1 MNLLAL
7 AIWIAVIVSSV
18 LLMRG
23 LRGSRPASGGPAYGL
38 HDLSEAAFVV
48 GGPGTVV
55 DVALVSMLGD
65 GRLVVGGPGI
75 VQVRPGARAT
85 DLAERAV
92 LQAQHGAPSGWLYQV
107 RYAAMCDPA
116 VQEIGDALAARGLLS
131 PPGSGRPWRRWA
143 LVQASVC
150 GILIPVSMLL
160 SFVGF
165 VVESGPQVPFIV
177 KVLVVLLIGILVGVL
192 CAARARSRVTPA
204 GRRALLAIRSAYVND
219 RTPHVQT
226 ALFGLRGLRDPY
238 LRQQLVPA
246 ARGTRLAAA
255 QSGPRSPSRSH
266 SHGTDT
272 SHGSSAALLPILWCA
287 TSDGGGGSSCGAGGS
302 GCGGS
307 GGGSSSGSGCGSSG
321 SSCSSSGSSCSGSSS
336 SCSSSSGSS
345 CSSSS

>member
-7 AIWIAVIVSSV
+7 VIWIAVIASSV

-23 LRGSRPASGGPAYGL
+23 LRRSRPASRGPADRL

-65 GRLVVGGPGI
+65 GRLVAGGPGI

-85 DLAERAV
+85 DPAERAV
-92 LQAQHGAPSGWLYQV
+92 LLAHHGAPSGWLYQV

-131 PPGSGRPWRRWA
+131 APGSGRPWRRWA
-143 LVQASVC
+143 LIQATVC
-150 GILIPVSMLL
+150 GILIPVSLVL
-160 SFVGF
+160 TFVGL
-165 VVESGPQVPFIV
+165 VVDSGPQVPFV
-177 KVLVVLLIGILVGVL
+177 AKVFVVLVIGILVGLL
-192 CAARARSRVTPA
+192 CAARARSRVSPA

-238 LRQQLVPA
+238 LRQLLVPA

-255 QSGPRSPSRSH
+255 QSAPRP
-266 SHGTDT
+266 HGAD
-272 SHGSSAALLPILWCA
+272 GSSYASTTALLPILWCA
-287 TSDGGGGSSCGAGGS
+287 TSDGGGGDWGGGGGGGGGS
-302 GCGGS
+302 GSGCAAS
-307 GGGSSSGSGCGSSG
+307 GGGGCSSSGSGCGSSG
-321 SSCSSSGSSCSGSSS
+321 SNCSSSSS
-336 SCSSSSGSS
+336 SCSSSSSSGSS